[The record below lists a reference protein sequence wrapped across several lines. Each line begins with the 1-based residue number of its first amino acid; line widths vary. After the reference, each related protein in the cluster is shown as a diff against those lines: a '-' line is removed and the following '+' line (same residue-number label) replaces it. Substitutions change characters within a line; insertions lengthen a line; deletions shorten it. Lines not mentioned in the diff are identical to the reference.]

1 MLSATL
7 PKGRRRTGSG
17 VSSSRRPPLLLHAG
31 GAQAGAARGQ
41 GIQPGFVVRRGGRSG
56 RRSVIPSGGRQA
68 VQQGGDLFL

>member
-7 PKGRRRTGSG
+7 P
-17 VSSSRRPPLLLHAG
+17 LHAG

-56 RRSVIPSGGRQA
+56 RWSVIPSGGRQA